1 MKPRPEASLLTATRK
16 QQTELTQSETPPTII
31 IDSITVLSCKRT
43 RSINHF
49 TPRSL
54 LSKAELQPERYNV
67 MRCYTKKTRSLV
79 EMNENVFNENV
90 CHLVP
95 VAIFGFLSNNF
106 PIDVI
111 QSKIAMTRP
120 N

>member
-54 LSKAELQPERYNV
+54 LSKAELQSERYIV

-95 VAIFGFLSNNF
+95 VAIFGGFGPVFL
-106 PIDVI
+106 ILKAHVL
-111 QSKIAMTRP
+111 TH
-120 N
+120 

>member
-1 MKPRPEASLLTATRK
+1 MYCHIYLGGDGQISAIREGAQQQPLLNNRPNSQDMKPRPEASLLTATRK

-54 LSKAELQPERYNV
+54 LSKAELQSERYIV

-79 EMNENVFNENV
+79 EMNENVF
-90 CHLVP
+90 
-95 VAIFGFLSNNF
+95 
-106 PIDVI
+106 
-111 QSKIAMTRP
+111 
-120 N
+120 